1 VVERIRES
9 PEGVPCSGRAVA
21 ARFRQVKARFEYA
34 CMFLSNNY
42 LQALEDKREGAATV
56 DFDQRV
62 SRCWRDPQRWFG
74 EVSTNF
80 ELVR

>member
-9 PEGVPCSGRAVA
+9 PEGVPCSGRVVA

-42 LQALEDKREGAATV
+42 LQALEDKDGRGM
-56 DFDQRV
+56 
-62 SRCWRDPQRWFG
+62 
-74 EVSTNF
+74 
-80 ELVR
+80 L